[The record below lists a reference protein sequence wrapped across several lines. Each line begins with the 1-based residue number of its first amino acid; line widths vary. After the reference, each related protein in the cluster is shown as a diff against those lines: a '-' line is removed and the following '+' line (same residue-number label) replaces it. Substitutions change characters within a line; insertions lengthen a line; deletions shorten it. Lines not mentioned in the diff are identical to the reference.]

1 MKRFVVGCVASLVI
15 ALSCVNVVQACP
27 ACKDGYAAGSKQAA
41 IGEAYSISV
50 LFMLSMPLTILS
62 VAGVVYVRHMKKI
75 RKK

>member
-1 MKRFVVGCVASLVI
+1 MKRFSMFWVVGMLVLC
-15 ALSCVNVVQACP
+15 ALSSTATACP

-50 LFMLSMPLTILS
+50 LFMLAMPLTIMS
-62 VAGVVYVRHMKKI
+62 VAGIAYVRHMKKI